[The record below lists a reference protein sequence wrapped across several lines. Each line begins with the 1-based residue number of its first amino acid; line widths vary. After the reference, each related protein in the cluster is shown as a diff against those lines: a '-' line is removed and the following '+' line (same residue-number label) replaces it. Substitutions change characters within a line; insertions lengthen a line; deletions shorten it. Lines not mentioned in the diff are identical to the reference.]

1 MVQWPCDLSVVLLID
16 TSASFEH
23 WTASFFFFVVVLLQ
37 FFALSVS
44 FPKGGSTEV
53 LGGLGITRIL
63 LVYYPG
69 FEVLLLVLSC
79 CQH

>member
-16 TSASFEH
+16 TSAS
-23 WTASFFFFVVVLLQ
+23 SSIGRRVFFVVLLQ